1 MTDHT
6 DRGGGVITRGMIAG
20 MPKRNPALPGE
31 TLGSVTIT
39 ADLVEFHEWRRLV
52 KAAGHSPSVL
62 LRRYVREDIKRRQA
76 AARV

>member
-1 MTDHT
+1 
-6 DRGGGVITRGMIAG
+6 MIG
-20 MPKRNPALPGE
+20 PMPKRNPALPGE
-31 TLGSVTIT
+31 TLGSVTISL
-39 ADLVEFHEWRRLV
+39 DVPEFREWRRLV